1 MIPKQVS
8 LKAGRS
14 IGFSPVLDYVMRADD
29 PKAEIDFGVV
39 NYDAIRSDAP
49 GLAEELG
56 WEMNGREDEYRS
68 NGGRGGN
75 PVYHLVM
82 SWKDGEHPTPAQ
94 AQAACE
100 YMMNAMDMGGNQAA
114 WALHHDTDHDHLH
127 LVINRIR
134 DDGRMAEIP
143 AFSKIRM
150 HKAAREIELMQGWQA
165 DHGVFVTIEGE
176 HGPEVR
182 FMSRRERAERGMLK
196 GAEGPRL
203 SNAARAA
210 EHRNAGAQSFQEWV
224 ASTPAKPIK
233 AMLANPGATWGDLH
247 RAAAEYGVTIQPKG
261 SGMIVT
267 TTLDDGRVLA
277 AKASQMGRWASKA
290 ELEKRLGPY
299 QPPGT
304 ALPAPSLTYQ
314 RVLDADMAQGT
325 GQRPNVRAE
334 SAERTTRRVERQVA
348 RRELAARFKV
358 DQELLRRERPVMRH
372 MMVSRHVMQRKALSA
387 ALRQEKPDAIAKAKA
402 SGFSHNMAQSLWAM
416 EAAKRREELQKRQ
429 AAERKALTAK
439 VPRSEVWRTWLDR
452 QAEAGD
458 EAARAA
464 LRGIRYRDQ
473 RKKSQGIDG
482 IEGEEL
488 DPLGKL
494 TVAAL
499 QAEVD
504 QRRQMVIYRKQ
515 DGHEAF
521 TDTGPRIVMH
531 DKADDSLEAALRIAA
546 QKYGGKVD
554 ITGSSE
560 FRERAAREAVRL
572 GIEVANT
579 DLQEIVMDAQRKA
592 PASPPIGRSAGAAA
606 RSVHPD
612 GTQEEASR
620 RATLELRAAVLERQA
635 AQEAHPAQGAAS
647 VQPVDGPAR
656 NRRSTQ
662 GKGR

>member
-68 NGGRGGN
+68 SGGRGGN
-75 PVYHLVM
+75 PVFHLVM

-100 YMMNAMDMGGNQAA
+100 YMMNAMDMGANQAA

-165 DHGVFVTIEGE
+165 DHGVFVTIEGMD
-176 HGPEVR
+176 GPEVR

-304 ALPAPSLTYQ
+304 ALPAASLTYQ

-358 DQELLRRERPVMRH
+358 DQELLRRERPVMRQ
-372 MMVSRHVMQRKALSA
+372 MMVSRHGMQRKALTA
-387 ALRQEKPDAIAKAKA
+387 ALRQEKPEAIAKAKA
-402 SGFSHNMAQSLWAM
+402 SGLSHNMAQSLWAM
-416 EAAKRREELQKRQ
+416 EAAKRREELQKHQ

-488 DPLGKL
+488 DPLRKL

-515 DGHEAF
+515 DGLDVF

-572 GIEVANT
+572 GIEVANA
-579 DLQEIVMDAQRKA
+579 DLQQIVIDAQRKA
-592 PASPPIGRSAGAAA
+592 PARSSGARSADPAA

-612 GTQEEASR
+612 VKQEEANR
-620 RATLELRAAVLERQA
+620 RATHELRAAVLGRQA

-647 VQPVDGPAR
+647 DQPVDGPAR
-656 NRRSTQ
+656 SRRSTKD
-662 GKGR
+662 KGR